1 MINMTVWET
10 VGMKKVG
17 LLVCLL
23 LFASACGGASE
34 TVELTATTTTAIP
47 ATTVTSTTT
56 TVPATSTTVTATSTT
71 VPATSTTVT
80 ATSTT
85 VPATTSTV
93 TATTTVP
100 AATTTDLGIS
110 GEDRDVLLGQFF
122 QARDAVIAG
131 DLFFADCANK
141 KIGEKVFELLER
153 SPTDEELL
161 LLEECLQEATIGS
174 ATTTTSTTTITPAI
188 TITPITTTTELQI
201 QIPPD
206 EYDIVNVSITAPVD
220 PSEVQFF
227 IPENVSPFEGL
238 KGYLQ
243 TSSSLSPADSNYGQ
257 SFYTGIWST
266 FDEYLPIG
274 FQRGHGTW
282 IIPDNRGYTEP
293 LCPVGTVAR
302 DNWPERAPSYSEVF
316 QTIEGGPGYWLN
328 TRFPDPQMKYRLN
341 LITDCYTSQTSSPGW
356 NWGGT
361 DNLDDQAGLAQISN
375 KLLYA
380 PDGITFKRGTHGDF
394 LGQAWMSLPLTAG
407 LSENSSVGVNNWTL
421 FLNAKNFSGPTAY
434 MTPEGWNRITDG
446 YEPAEGRG
454 LDSRLPAG
462 DRSWHLSDEIG
473 LIGAH
478 RARHNDS
485 TFISL
490 PRINYPVDE
499 MGRTIYHQDL
509 TTYSESSIYDEILA
523 FLQNGEAILPQELD
537 SKGAFSR
544 SIDSTNFGWSFSGYA
559 NDIQIEDI
567 LETSTF
573 GNGDAWGIQWLD
585 ENSQGKFPQYYEIR
599 NGLPVPI
606 SENEV
611 PSETQL
617 KDLVLP
623 PLTANDFDAHYN
635 KSEAW
640 PEPEGGRVY
649 TSDLIDGSS
658 ISYGW
663 YKFVEQP
670 AIRKLNL
677 SEAKKAQLQSVV
689 EAIHATDWG
698 PSNPVM
704 KEPTFGKL
712 AEIDSALILTP
723 PAGLEVGYVPVALN
737 QFLTP

>member
-1 MINMTVWET
+1 PDSSVLLQPGEKITVAGYEI
-10 VGMKKVG
+10 
-17 LLVCLL
+17 
-23 LFASACGGASE
+23 S
-34 TVELTATTTTAIP
+34 
-47 ATTVTSTTT
+47 VTSK
-56 TVPATSTTVTATSTT
+56 VDNSYFLEISIP
-71 VPATSTTVT
+71 
-80 ATSTT
+80 
-85 VPATTSTV
+85 
-93 TATTTVP
+93 
-100 AATTTDLGIS
+100 TTDLGIS
-110 GEDRDVLLGQFF
+110 GEDRDVLLGQFI

-174 ATTTTSTTTITPAI
+174 ATTTTSTTTM
-188 TITPITTTTELQI
+188 TPITTTTELQI

-302 DNWPERAPSYSEVF
+302 DYWPERAPSYSEVF
-316 QTIEGGPGYWLN
+316 QTIEGGPGYWGN

-490 PRINYPVDE
+490 PRI
-499 MGRTIYHQDL
+499 
-509 TTYSESSIYDEILA
+509 
-523 FLQNGEAILPQELD
+523 
-537 SKGAFSR
+537 
-544 SIDSTNFGWSFSGYA
+544 
-559 NDIQIEDI
+559 
-567 LETSTF
+567 
-573 GNGDAWGIQWLD
+573 
-585 ENSQGKFPQYYEIR
+585 
-599 NGLPVPI
+599 
-606 SENEV
+606 
-611 PSETQL
+611 
-617 KDLVLP
+617 
-623 PLTANDFDAHYN
+623 
-635 KSEAW
+635 
-640 PEPEGGRVY
+640 
-649 TSDLIDGSS
+649 
-658 ISYGW
+658 
-663 YKFVEQP
+663 
-670 AIRKLNL
+670 
-677 SEAKKAQLQSVV
+677 
-689 EAIHATDWG
+689 
-698 PSNPVM
+698 
-704 KEPTFGKL
+704 
-712 AEIDSALILTP
+712 
-723 PAGLEVGYVPVALN
+723 
-737 QFLTP
+737 